1 MNPDSLTVAPCPVS
15 RPPDVIRAAHVIT
28 CAAIVI
34 RPIAN
39 LDRDGAWVAIARVSG
54 ITGSVWARARVTGSV
69 RRISTIIISASACTD
84 SQRKKKEQE
93 NRPFW
98 PGFRSIP
105 DGDRLRFRVINNVHF
120 HHIRLRRNFTR
131 LNSRTFAWIPAGGQ
145 WLFARDRVL
154 DTGMIATGSP
164 YDHEN

>member
-34 RPIAN
+34 RPVAN
-39 LDRDGAWVAIARVSG
+39 LDRDGAWV
-54 ITGSVWARARVTGSV
+54 TRVTGSV
-69 RRISTIIISASACTD
+69 RWISTIIIGASACTD
-84 SQRKKKEQE
+84 SYRKEKEQE

-98 PGFRSIP
+98 LGFRSIP
-105 DGDRLRFRVINNVHF
+105 DGDRLRFRVINKVHF

-131 LNSRTFAWIPAGGQ
+131 LNSRTSARNPARGQ
-145 WLFARDRVL
+145 WILARDRAN
-154 DTGMIATGSP
+154 G
-164 YDHEN
+164 